1 MNRSIKPPR
10 CTQTLQSASPR
21 EGGGPQSPIVSAFV
35 VPAWMMLPAG
45 IEQEVIGRSERGG
58 TIYEAHLIRNHAASP
73 RHRRARHGLP
83 HDPRGAGQA
92 TLCGA
97 EQDH

>member
-10 CTQTLQSASPR
+10 CTQTLQSASLR

-45 IEQEVIGRSERGG
+45 IEQEVTEDPKEETRSMKRISSG
-58 TIYEAHLIRNHAASP
+58 TTLR
-73 RHRRARHGLP
+73 RRAIDEL
-83 HDPRGAGQA
+83 DTDFLA
-92 TLCGA
+92 TL
-97 EQDH
+97 EELEDRTSTRLNSS